1 MAPCE
6 CCSVYLYMNRPCVRI
21 CLLQQKLYLWIP
33 EHCIQRVM
41 PKLMLAQRGSGW
53 PQSQQQ
59 ALPGIARTFCRALS
73 PFSDL
78 SFVSPLES
86 RLPVDVDD
94 FLSSFWWERDGEY
107 TDTQRHG
114 KDLLRS
120 NGNLT
125 LLRYS
130 NAFFLASFNYPLSF
144 SACFLPRRHLPC
156 RGRRWRC
163 CSGRLWSRPVAASL
177 SLPAS
182 YSSCW
187 DMSTSHNCCLLN
199 MLGGGYT
206 VPPPSNPF
214 NIFQCVLHSL
224 LLWLMTLTYLVGDTT
239 SKQKRRSM
247 SSQCLTVHSLRSSTT
262 TVGLSCGDST
272 AALVKT
278 NIFVHFTFMINANTF
293 EYIQLYSDCICNNYT
308 QKHIFSNSWGEEFVL
323 KAHACLIVVS
333 V

>member
-1 MAPCE
+1 
-6 CCSVYLYMNRPCVRI
+6 
-21 CLLQQKLYLWIP
+21 
-33 EHCIQRVM
+33 M
-41 PKLMLAQRGSGW
+41 PRLMLAQRGSGW

-59 ALPGIARTFCRALS
+59 VLPGIARTFCRALS

-94 FLSSFWWERDGEY
+94 FLSSFWCERDGEC
-107 TDTQRHG
+107 TDTQTHG
-114 KDLLRS
+114 MNLLRA
-120 NGNLT
+120 NGKLV
-125 LLRYS
+125 LLRIS
-130 NAFFLASFNYPLSF
+130 NEYFLASFNHPLCF
-144 SACFLPRRHLPC
+144 PACFLPRRHLPC
-156 RGRRWRC
+156 HGRRWRC

-206 VPPPSNPF
+206 VPPPSNLL
-214 NIFQCVLHSL
+214 NIFQCLLHSL
-224 LLWLMTLTYLVGDTT
+224 LHWLMTSTYLVGDTT

-262 TVGLSCGDST
+262 TVGLSCGHK
-272 AALVKT
+272 AQ
-278 NIFVHFTFMINANTF
+278 
-293 EYIQLYSDCICNNYT
+293 QL
-308 QKHIFSNSWGEEFVL
+308 WL
-323 KAHACLIVVS
+323 KQIYLYASHLW
-333 V
+333 